1 MKGDAV
7 EVIDGPFS
15 GFNGIVDEVNPEK
28 EKVRVIVSIF
38 GRQTPIEL
46 DYLQIKRVG

>member
-1 MKGDAV
+1 MV
-7 EVIDGPFS
+7 EVIDGPFQ
-15 GFNGIVDEVNPEK
+15 GFDGVVDEVIPEK

-46 DYLQIKRVG
+46 DYLQVKRKDK